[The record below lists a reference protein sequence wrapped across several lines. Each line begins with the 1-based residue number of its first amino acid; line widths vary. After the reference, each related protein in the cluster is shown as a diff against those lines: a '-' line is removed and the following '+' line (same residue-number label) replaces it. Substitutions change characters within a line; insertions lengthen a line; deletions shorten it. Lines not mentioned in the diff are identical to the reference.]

1 MGSQTL
7 YPRLPFLQRAAINF
21 NASGDNTVIAADT
34 NGNRIVIHR
43 LWIVVGT
50 ATNITFKDNLS
61 SPAAVPMAA
70 NGALVFDA
78 TGEPWFI
85 TNSNTAFII
94 NQSGT
99 AQCSGE
105 VYYLLAS

>member
-7 YPRLPFLQRAAINF
+7 YPRLPYLLRAPINF
-21 NASGDNTVIAADT
+21 SASGDNTVIAADPV
-34 NGNRIVIHR
+34 NRIIVHR
-43 LWIVVGT
+43 LWLVCGG
-50 ATNITFKDNLS
+50 ATNLTFKDNLG

-85 TNSNTAFII
+85 TNPNTAFII
-94 NQSGT
+94 NQSGS
-99 AQCSGE
+99 AQTSGE
-105 VYYLLAS
+105 CYYTLGL